1 MEIIFD
7 KEYLRQL
14 YEEGKTTDKKHRF
27 QPHIIARY
35 QLRIKVLEQA
45 GNIEE
50 LYAIHS
56 LHYEVL
62 KGDKAGISSI
72 RVNDQ
77 YRIEFTV
84 KQISQETGQR
94 PIHPGELLKEE
105 TEERKLSQR
114 KLAEQMGISYKVL
127 NDILN
132 CRRPVTTQTA
142 MLFEAALGISA
153 SLLMRMQLDCN
164 MQQAASD
171 PTFMER
177 LKQVRKYAA
186 ML

>member
-1 MEIIFD
+1 M
-7 KEYLRQL
+7 
-14 YEEGKTTDKKHRF
+14 GKY
-27 QPHIIARY
+27 IC
-35 QLRIKVLEQA
+35 
-45 GNIEE
+45 
-50 LYAIHS
+50 
-56 LHYEVL
+56 
-62 KGDKAGISSI
+62 
-72 RVNDQ
+72 
-77 YRIEFTV
+77 
-84 KQISQETGQR
+84 QR

-114 KLAEQMGISYKVL
+114 KLAEQMGIS
-127 NDILN
+127 
-132 CRRPVTTQTA
+132 
-142 MLFEAALGISA
+142 AALGISA